1 MLSESDYN
9 LFGCFI
15 DNSNNI
21 FPNNM
26 TNITGKNFS
35 IEQCAQE
42 AINNKSM
49 VFGITSDKT
58 HNGICLLSNPNKSG
72 LQQVYDSVKEG
83 LVYDGCPE
91 SYGEKDKNSVSVFV
105 NNKAL
110 SFFNDVQVQKDI
122 EISTDSFIDE
132 LAELNNKFEEIT
144 KQFDKTAI
152 EDFKPYANNDI
163 ASLFN
168 ATNSGEFL
176 VLQQNYK
183 YLNETIQNENDELFS
198 QIESLNKQIQN
209 IDNIRIKANERLEFI
224 VNSDNAALGNVSDI
238 SFRANTVILE
248 NIGLILVGFIL
259 IVLCAMPKGNI
270 QKNLSEAT
278 VNKK

>member
-35 IEQCAQE
+35 IKECAQQ
-42 AINNKSM
+42 AVNNKSM

-58 HNGICLLSNPNKSG
+58 NNGICLLSDPNKSG

-132 LAELNNKFEEIT
+132 LAELNNKFEKIT
-144 KQFDKTAI
+144 KQFDKAAI

-183 YLNETIQNENDELFS
+183 YLFETIQSENDELFS

-259 IVLCAMPKGNI
+259 IVLCAMPKSNI
-270 QKNLSEAT
+270 QKNLAEGS